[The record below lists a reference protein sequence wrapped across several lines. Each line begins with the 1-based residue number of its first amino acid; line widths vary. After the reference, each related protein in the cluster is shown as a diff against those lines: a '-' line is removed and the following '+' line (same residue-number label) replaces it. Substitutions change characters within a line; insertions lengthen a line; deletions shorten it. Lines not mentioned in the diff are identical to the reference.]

1 MNLSFRSRA
10 ATLDAGGCI
19 CAVRLSDRLVI
30 TLVRVAI
37 FFAASAAI
45 IQLSWRSLRD
55 LRSHGFYRFFAFEL
69 LSALILLNIP
79 MWFRDPLSARQLVS
93 WFLGAA
99 SIGLAIEGFR
109 LLRLIGRPT
118 PTAARSTNLP
128 FENTTTLVTV
138 GAYRFIR
145 HPLYAS
151 LLALVWC
158 AYLKNPFAITGIV
171 LALSAS
177 GFLIATS
184 VAEERENLVS
194 FGAAYAAYMKHTRRL
209 RTSCWSFFNCSSRV
223 LIRCSESGCL

>member
-1 MNLSFRSRA
+1 M
-10 ATLDAGGCI
+10 
-19 CAVRLSDRLVI
+19 LSDRRAN

-37 FFAASAAI
+37 FLAVSAAI

-55 LRSHGFYRFFAFEL
+55 VRSHGFYRFFAFEL
-69 LSALILLNIP
+69 LSALILLNVP
-79 MWFRDPLSARQLVS
+79 VWFRDPLSAHQLVS

-109 LLRLIGRPT
+109 LLRVIGRLT
-118 PTAARSTNLP
+118 PTAARSNHLP

-138 GAYRFIR
+138 GVYRFIR

-158 AYLKNPFAITGIV
+158 AYLKNPCAISGIV

-177 GFLIATS
+177 GFLVAIS
-184 VAEERENLVS
+184 VAEERENLVR
-194 FGAAYAAYMKHTRRL
+194 FGAAYAMYMKRTRRFL
-209 RTSCWSFFNCSSRV
+209 PFLF
-223 LIRCSESGCL
+223 

>member
-1 MNLSFRSRA
+1 M
-10 ATLDAGGCI
+10 
-19 CAVRLSDRLVI
+19 
-30 TLVRVAI
+30 
-37 FFAASAAI
+37 
-45 IQLSWRSLRD
+45 SWRSLRD
-55 LRSHGFYRFFAFEL
+55 PRSHGFYRFFAFEL
-69 LSALILLNIP
+69 LSALILLNVP
-79 MWFRDPLSARQLVS
+79 VWFRDPLAARQIAS

-118 PTAARSTNLP
+118 PTATRSTNLP

-158 AYLKNPFAITGIV
+158 AYLKNPLAISGV
-171 LALSAS
+171 ALALGAS

-184 VAEERENLVS
+184 MAEERENVTR
-194 FGAAYAAYMKHTRRL
+194 FGAAYVSYIKRTRRFVPFL
-209 RTSCWSFFNCSSRV
+209 F
-223 LIRCSESGCL
+223 

>member
-1 MNLSFRSRA
+1 L
-10 ATLDAGGCI
+10 
-19 CAVRLSDRLVI
+19 VRL
-30 TLVRVAI
+30 AI
-37 FFAASAAI
+37 FVAASAAI
-45 IQLSWRSLRD
+45 ILLSWRPLRD

-69 LSALILLNIP
+69 LAALILLNAP

-93 WFLGAA
+93 WFLGAV

-109 LLRLIGRPT
+109 LLRVIGRPA
-118 PTAARSTNLP
+118 PTAARSTNLS

-158 AYLKNPFAITGIV
+158 AYLKEPLAIGGMV

-177 GFLIATS
+177 GFLIATA
-184 VAEERENLVS
+184 VAEERENLKS
-194 FGAAYAAYMKHTRRL
+194 FGAPYAAYMKRTRR
-209 RTSCWSFFNCSSRV
+209 FVPFV
-223 LIRCSESGCL
+223 F

>member
-1 MNLSFRSRA
+1 MFRQA
-10 ATLDAGGCI
+10 HA
-19 CAVRLSDRLVI
+19 DRLANTV
-30 TLVRVAI
+30 VRVAI

-55 LRSHGFYRFFAFEL
+55 LRSHGFYRFLAFEL
-69 LSALILLNIP
+69 LSALILLNVP
-79 MWFRDPLSARQLVS
+79 VWFRDPLSARQLVS

-109 LLRLIGRPT
+109 LLRVIGRPA
-118 PTAARSTNLP
+118 PTVARDTNLP

-158 AYLKNPFAITGIV
+158 AYLKNPFAISGIV

-184 VAEERENLVS
+184 VAEERENLMS
-194 FGAAYAAYMKHTRRL
+194 FGVAYAAYMKRTRRFL
-209 RTSCWSFFNCSSRV
+209 PFLF
-223 LIRCSESGCL
+223 

>member
-1 MNLSFRSRA
+1 M
-10 ATLDAGGCI
+10 
-19 CAVRLSDRLVI
+19 

-158 AYLKNPFAITGIV
+158 AYLKNPFAITAIM
-171 LALSAS
+171 LALGAS

-194 FGAAYAAYMKHTRRL
+194 FGAAYAAYMKRTRRFVPFL
-209 RTSCWSFFNCSSRV
+209 F
-223 LIRCSESGCL
+223 

>member
-1 MNLSFRSRA
+1 M
-10 ATLDAGGCI
+10 
-19 CAVRLSDRLVI
+19 
-30 TLVRVAI
+30 VRVTI
-37 FFAASAAI
+37 FFAVSAAI
-45 IQLSWRSLRD
+45 IGLSWRSLRD
-55 LRSHGFYRFFAFEL
+55 FRAHGFYRFFAFEL
-69 LSALILLNIP
+69 LLALILLNVP
-79 MWFRDPLSARQLVS
+79 MWFHHPLSPRQLVS

-109 LLRLIGRPT
+109 LLHLIGRPA
-118 PTAARSTNLP
+118 PTAALSTNLP

-158 AYLKNPFAITGIV
+158 AYLKGPFAIVGIV

-194 FGAAYAAYMKHTRRL
+194 FGAAYAAYMKRTRRFVPFL
-209 RTSCWSFFNCSSRV
+209 F
-223 LIRCSESGCL
+223 